1 MSRSK
6 LILASVL
13 IVLIVLWLSHAFHY
27 YFLLRD
33 YASHGYHVKYPMLY
47 IAIESWLLL
56 CLVMITVVLLVAVR
70 LIGKERGGG
79 A

>member
-1 MSRSK
+1 MKRR
-6 LILASVL
+6 ITTIAI
-13 IVLIVLWLSHAFHY
+13 IVLMALWLGHAFHY
-27 YFLLRD
+27 YFLIKD

-47 IAIESWLLL
+47 VAVESWFLL
-56 CLVMITVVLLVAVR
+56 CLVMITIVLLVAVR